1 MRLSQTRHK
10 TEYFL
15 FRKAEG
21 SGPLLSK
28 LDKNDCIRF
37 RPCNNEKRKVCY
49 PFFHKH
55 WQQFSKWLPIL
66 VYNNFLFPR
75 NKIRKLFWR
84 LYKRLSDPDGL
95 KIRIRIRPSK
105 ARISYTNHSGKSVT
119 FTSIESTIE
128 EEFIKKPRQTIVVE
142 FWGKWQPMHDSVKS
156 VEQTNL

>member
-1 MRLSQTRHK
+1 MALRRKIRT
-10 TEYFL
+10 FL

-21 SGPLLSK
+21 SLPLLSY
-28 LDKNDCIRF
+28 LDISERLYPVPNVQQRKK
-37 RPCNNEKRKVCY
+37 KRYY

-128 EEFIKKPRQTIVVE
+128 EEFIKKPRQTIVVD